1 MSLGKNIQY
10 LRKQKKIT
18 QEQFAEMM
26 SVSRQTISR
35 WESDKIIPE
44 LSKLIT
50 LSELFSCKLGFSICF
65 TVTAKQIW
73 FERLYIRLCVTRR
86 I

>member
-1 MSLGKNIQY
+1 MEIGKQIQQ
-10 LRKQKKIT
+10 RRTAAGIS
-18 QEQFAEMM
+18 QEELAERIY
-26 SVSRQTISR
+26 VSRQTISR
-35 WESDKIIPE
+35 WESDEIIPE

-65 TVTAKQIW
+65 TGTAKQIW
-73 FERLYIRLCVTRR
+73 FERLCIRLCVTRR

>member
-18 QEQFAEMM
+18 QEQLAEIM

-35 WESDKIIPE
+35 WEADEIFRMFPRKCKTGLDFADMSRRMFCRKA
-44 LSKLIT
+44 LSMYTKKT
-50 LSELFSCKLGFSICF
+50 G
-65 TVTAKQIW
+65 
-73 FERLYIRLCVTRR
+73 
-86 I
+86 

>member
-26 SVSRQTISR
+26 SVSRQTVSR
-35 WESDKIIPE
+35 WELDEIIP
-44 LSKLIT
+44 
-50 LSELFSCKLGFSICF
+50 
-65 TVTAKQIW
+65 
-73 FERLYIRLCVTRR
+73 
-86 I
+86 